1 MTLMVRTT
9 AMDFAKRSTHPM
21 LRSTLRCL
29 TGKSSAPLTALV
41 VQPSVQK
48 YSDFPNTQ
56 ITLSIQP
63 SCPTE
68 GRFAIVTDAGQD
80 AVDVEAPITNGA

>member
-1 MTLMVRTT
+1 M
-9 AMDFAKRSTHPM
+9 
-21 LRSTLRCL
+21 LRCL
-29 TGKSSAPLTALV
+29 TGKSSGPCTALR

-48 YSDFPNTQ
+48 YSDFPKTQ
-56 ITLSIQP
+56 ITLFRKP